1 MSSRSAQEIRVGYEA
16 LRAAATGQGLCDTP
30 RGLTLM
36 LSQGL
41 PAWMRAWVPLSA
53 PSPVVAVDRG
63 AVTTGVGAEMVR
75 VLTEMALGGRPRLV
89 VS

>member
-1 MSSRSAQEIRVGYEA
+1 MSGRPADELCAGYEA
-16 LRAAATGQGLCDTP
+16 LRAAVTGQVACDTP

-41 PAWMRAWVPLSA
+41 PAWMRAWSPLPA
-53 PSPVVAVDRG
+53 TSPVVAASQRPV
-63 AVTTGVGAEMVR
+63 AAGVGAEVVR
-75 VLTEMALGGRPRLV
+75 VLTEMALGRRTPLV

>member
-1 MSSRSAQEIRVGYEA
+1 MSGRPADELCAGYEA
-16 LRAAATGQGLCDTP
+16 LRAAATGQMVCEMP

-41 PAWMRAWVPLSA
+41 PAWMRAWTPLPPA
-53 PSPVVAVDRG
+53 RPIVTAGQRPVA
-63 AVTTGVGAEMVR
+63 TGVGADVVR
-75 VLTEMALGGRPRLV
+75 LLTEMALGCRIRLV